1 MNTKLDINIFSDEN
15 GFFVLEYNGGNGR
28 LITPEVLEDS
38 EYLAAYIKKAIIE
51 SDKKAYSERVIK
63 VMRLKGW
70 KRLFPK
76 RFGL

>member
-1 MNTKLDINIFSDEN
+1 MNTQ
-15 GFFVLEYNGGNGR
+15 EYNESVKVFAETISKTK
-28 LITPEVLEDS
+28 LTPKE
-38 EYLAAYIKKAIIE
+38 
-51 SDKKAYSERVIK
+51 SERVIK